1 MMNMEWSILP
11 GYAREEEIRE
21 LFTEYTNMVLAGDP
35 AFAVPGPAALRG
47 MNWPTPARKYA
58 PPHGRLYLVCTGS
71 TPVGCA
77 ALKALDDTRCEMK
90 RLYVRPEY
98 RGQGIA
104 RALVHQLMQEARVA
118 GYRQMVL
125 DTFPSCRRPSLFIS
139 GRASTRSSGTM
150 ITPCPARC
158 TSAVSCKGRF
168 DRKNQIKNQSHNIE
182 AAPCCP
188 GAASGILVWLF

>member
-11 GYAREEEIRE
+11 GYAREEEIRQ
-21 LFTEYTNMVLAGDP
+21 LFTEYTDMVLAGDP
-35 AFAVPGPAALRG
+35 AFAGYLARQHYEDEL
-47 MNWPTPARKYA
+47 THPARKYA
-58 PPHGRLYLVCTGS
+58 PPHGRLYLVCVGS

-125 DTFPSCRRPSLFIS
+125 DTFPFLPE
-139 GRASTRSSGTM
+139 A
-150 ITPCPARC
+150 ITLYKRE
-158 TSAVSCKGRF
+158 GF
-168 DRKNQIKNQSHNIE
+168 YEIE
-182 AAPCCP
+182 RYNDNPMPGSVYLCCE
-188 GAASGILVWLF
+188 L